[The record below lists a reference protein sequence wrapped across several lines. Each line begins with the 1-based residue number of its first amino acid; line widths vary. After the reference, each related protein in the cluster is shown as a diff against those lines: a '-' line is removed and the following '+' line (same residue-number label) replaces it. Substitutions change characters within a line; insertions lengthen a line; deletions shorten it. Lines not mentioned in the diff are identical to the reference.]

1 MYTFLF
7 IVLVVIASLLLN
19 SYYRSKT
26 RDKEQR
32 EKNENRRS
40 TVAVI
45 LLFVGIILI
54 NYFNFGDEPFQRK
67 ALTPKEITS
76 IVGDSVPTGTYGIND
91 GAEPEPPLAGDV
103 DNQFDQWN
111 GAHRKTEEY
120 VKAHLS
126 NPDSYQH
133 EVSHYKVH
141 PDFLEV
147 ILTYSYT
154 NSDGETIA
162 EKAHVKCDLETGEV
176 LGAM

>member
-7 IVLVVIASLLLN
+7 IVLVVVGSLLLN

-26 RDKEQR
+26 TDKDQR

-40 TVAVI
+40 TVAVVLLIAGI
-45 LLFVGIILI
+45 LVI
-54 NYFNFGDEPFQRK
+54 NSISFGDEPYQIK

-91 GAEPEPPLAGDV
+91 GAEPDPPLAGDV
-103 DNQFDQWN
+103 DNQFDQWD

-126 NPDSYQH
+126 NPASYTH

-154 NSDGETIA
+154 NSDGEVVA